1 MRNQAFFSSLLE
13 TAFSRGDGAVDAQ
26 DPYPNALVVPKIVA
40 LSLKCFF
47 LHFCLADPYFN
58 NFVELFRSHA
68 RTQSDRLAV
77 TFLPEG
83 EEAAETLTYEA
94 LDNRATAIAVKLR
107 KLVKPGERVLLLQPA
122 GLDFVASFF
131 GCLYAGAVAIAAY
144 PPRNERHLPR
154 IEAILA
160 DAKARTIVTTRG
172 ALKKIGPW
180 LGQRSEAYN
189 IFCSD
194 EIGSMEDTVWTPSAT
209 APDAIAMLQY
219 SSGSTGQP
227 RGVVITHGN
236 LMANAAMIRRR
247 FGYHDQSTF
256 VSWLPI
262 YHDMG
267 LVGNLL
273 QPLYLGTSTV
283 LMPPVSFLQRPVR
296 WLAAISRYRARTT
309 GAPNF
314 AFDLCARVVTAE
326 QKATLDLSC
335 LELLYSGSEPI
346 DARALDRFAEA
357 FAGCG
362 LRRNALFACYGMA
375 ESTLLST
382 GGLAGAGVRYLDVD
396 ADVLAAH
403 RATPAAEN
411 SRQRVRL
418 VSCGASVEGQD
429 LRIVDIETLSP
440 VSENVVG
447 EIWLRGPHI
456 APAYWAQ
463 PEMTE
468 LLMRARLA
476 DGSGPWL
483 RTGDLG
489 FLRDSELY
497 VTGRLKDVIIVRGK
511 NHYPQD
517 IERTVELSH
526 PALQIGACSA
536 FALSTEGGER
546 LGLAVEVQRTALK
559 SMAGEEVATAIRR
572 AVMDEHE
579 LAVHTIA
586 LLRPV
591 TLPKTSSG
599 KLQRGAARD
608 RLVAGTLES
617 VFTWRESSPAGT
629 AVEFSPP
636 MPTAVSPH
644 VQVTPA
650 AQPKPGSDDASRTRA
665 DEIIAWLREY
675 ADTRVNSFLMDERRS
690 IPPYIVL
697 DFGNQGILG
706 LQAPR
711 EIGGAGLSY
720 RDTLRV
726 AVQMGAIDINLSSFI
741 GVHNAL
747 GLRPIMHYGNAAMRA
762 NVLPRLA
769 SGRELVAFAFTEPGA
784 GSNPRAIGSTAT
796 PDGAGG
802 WRLHGSKKW
811 IGTGTWAGW
820 IVVSAHLLDVAGHD
834 RGITSFLLRQGLPG
848 LRMGT
853 EELTMGMRGMVQ
865 NTVHLEGV
873 RVGPEDMLGEPGQGM
888 FVAQETM
895 KFGRLFISTVS
906 LGTLQRCV
914 QLMLRY
920 ATNRTMSTGRLLDNV
935 ISRERLSDHIT
946 RIAAH
951 RTLIEQFGG
960 WYDAGLDI
968 PEEFFAVV
976 KYVGPESL
984 GIALDHLIQM
994 FGGRGYIETNIVPQL
1009 YRDGRLLRIFEGPT
1023 ETMLMFLG
1031 SRIASQSRPLDD
1043 FLRQRLQ
1050 APAIAD
1056 QVNAAADVAKKHHL
1070 TAGDSSEQAFGVQRV
1085 SKVLGEFGIYA
1096 LWLAVTEADPTNDDL
1111 VLNRARNWLRN
1122 EVAQRYA
1129 RLSRPIA
1136 DYAAPFKP
1144 AEIVAFADAYRS
1156 SIGDVE
1162 QHCPGEET
1170 ALDPMLRRKSTGES
1184 SVAPTM
1190 VTPVTAVIASD
1201 ETEGSVRVAGAGA
1214 AEVADWL
1221 RGWIGARLGVPATQ
1235 IDPQKPFSDFG
1246 IDSISAVELSV
1257 ALGDWLKTELPTTL
1271 TWDFPNIKALAAGV
1285 IVPALSATVSTT
1297 SMPAAT
1303 QSAPADATSNLDAL
1317 SQAELAHLLA
1327 AELENLRSEPGTRH

>member
-1 MRNQAFFSSLLE
+1 LFRYRLATHL
-13 TAFSRGDGAVDAQ
+13 
-26 DPYPNALVVPKIVA
+26 
-40 LSLKCFF
+40 F
-47 LHFCLADPYFN
+47 LD
-58 NFVELFRSHA
+58 FVELLRSHV
-68 RTQSDRLAV
+68 RTHADRPAV
-77 TFLPEG
+77 TFLAEG
-83 EEAAETLTYEA
+83 EEGAETLTYAA
-94 LDNRATAIAVKLR
+94 LDARARAFAVRLR
-107 KLVKPGERVLLLQPA
+107 TLAAPGDRVLILQPA
-122 GLDFVASFF
+122 GLDFVVSFF
-131 GCLYAGAVAIAAY
+131 GCLYAGIVAIAAY
-144 PPRNERHLPR
+144 PPRNARHLPR

-160 DAKARTIVTTRG
+160 DAQARTIVTTTE

-180 LGQRSEAYN
+180 LGERAGAYALL
-189 IFCSD
+189 CAD
-194 EIGSMEDTVWTPSAT
+194 EIDGAAADAWTPPSITNDTVAL
-209 APDAIAMLQY
+209 LQY

-247 FGYHDQSTF
+247 FGYHEQSTF
-256 VSWLPI
+256 VTWLPI

-267 LVGNLL
+267 LIGNLL

-296 WLAAISRYRARTT
+296 WLAAISRHRARTT

-335 LELLYSGSEPI
+335 LELIYSGSEPI
-346 DARALDRFAEA
+346 DARALDRFADA

-362 LRRNALFACYGMA
+362 LRREALYACYGMA
-375 ESTLLST
+375 EATLLST
-382 GGLAGAGVRYLDVD
+382 GGTAGSGVRWLDVD
-396 ADVLAAH
+396 ADALAAH
-403 RATPAAEN
+403 RPAPADEG

-418 VSCGASVEGQD
+418 VSCGVSVEGQE
-429 LRIVDIETLSP
+429 LRIVDVAAGVPLP
-440 VSENVVG
+440 ENAVG

-456 APAYWAQ
+456 APSYWDK
-463 PEMTE
+463 PDVTE
-468 LLMRARLA
+468 QIMRARLA

-489 FLRDSELY
+489 FLRDGELY
-497 VTGRLKDVIIVRGK
+497 VTGRIKDVIIIRGK

-526 PALQIGACSA
+526 PTLQAGAGAA
-536 FALSTEGGER
+536 FALTVEGGER

-559 SMAGEEVATAIRR
+559 SLVGEDVATAIRR
-572 AVMDEHE
+572 AVMAEHE
-579 LAVHTIA
+579 LTVHAIA
-586 LLRPV
+586 LLRPT

-599 KLQRGAARD
+599 KLRRFAARD
-608 RLVAGTLES
+608 GLGAGTLES
-617 VFTWRESSPAGT
+617 VFIWRESGAVAPAPESIST
-629 AVEFSPP
+629 
-636 MPTAVSPH
+636 MPTAVSFPTQT
-644 VQVTPA
+644 VSA
-650 AQPKPGSDDASRTRA
+650 AWPEPSPDADAASRTRA

-697 DFGNQGILG
+697 DFGNQGLLG

-711 EIGGAGLSY
+711 AIGGAGLTY

-726 AVQMGAIDINLSSFI
+726 AVQMGAIDLNLSSFI

-747 GLRPIMHYGNAAMRA
+747 GLRPIMHYGTAAMRA
-762 NVLPRLA
+762 DVLPRLA

-802 WRLHGSKKW
+802 WRLHGTKKW

-820 IVVSAHLLDVAGHD
+820 IVVSAHLLDEAGHD

-873 RVGPEDMLGEPGQGM
+873 RVGPEDMLGQPGQGM

-895 KFGRLFISTVS
+895 KFGRLFISTAS

-920 ATNRTMSTGRLLDNV
+920 AANRSISTGRLLDNV
-935 ISRERLSDHIT
+935 ISRERLSDHIM

-951 RTLIEQFGG
+951 RTLIAQFGG
-960 WYDAGLDI
+960 WYDAGVDI
-968 PEEFFAVV
+968 PEEFFALA

-994 FGGRGYIETNIVPQL
+994 FGGRGYIETNLVPQL

-1023 ETMLMFLG
+1023 ETMLLFLG
-1031 SRIASQSRPLDD
+1031 SRIASQSKPLDD
-1043 FLRQRLQ
+1043 FLRHRLR

-1056 QVNAAADVAKKHHL
+1056 QVNAAADVAKKQHL
-1070 TAGDSSEQAFGVQRV
+1070 AQGDLAEQALGVQHV
-1085 SKVLGEFGIYA
+1085 SKLLGEFGIHA
-1096 LWLAVTEADPTNDDL
+1096 LWLAVTEADPTTDDVAL
-1111 VLNRARNWLRN
+1111 HRARRWLRH
-1122 EVAQRYA
+1122 ELTQSYA
-1129 RLSRPIA
+1129 RLSQPVA
-1136 DYAAPFKP
+1136 DHAVPFKA
-1144 AEIVAFADAYRS
+1144 AEILAFADGYRA

-1162 QHCPGEET
+1162 QHCAGEET
-1170 ALDPMLRRKSTGES
+1170 ALDPMLRRASPEGKMVS
-1184 SVAPTM
+1184 SPPAVAQ
-1190 VTPVTAVIASD
+1190 VAAAAATAPHANGREGQIA
-1201 ETEGSVRVAGAGA
+1201 TTGA
-1214 AEVADWL
+1214 AEVETWL
-1221 RGWIGARLGVPATQ
+1221 RTWIGARLVLPATQ

-1246 IDSISAVELSV
+1246 IDSLTAVELSV
-1257 ALGDWLKTELPTTL
+1257 ALGGWLKTELPTTL
-1271 TWDFPNIKALAAGV
+1271 TWDFPNLRALAAGV
-1285 IVPALSATVSTT
+1285 TAPGQPSLPAAVPAPGPFPPVR
-1297 SMPAAT
+1297 
-1303 QSAPADATSNLDAL
+1303 ADAAPNLDAL
-1317 SQAELAHLLA
+1317 SEAEWAQLLET
-1327 AELENLRSEPGTRH
+1327 ELVTLRSGSTSRR

>member
-1 MRNQAFFSSLLE
+1 MLYLPSKN
-13 TAFSRGDGAVDAQ
+13 
-26 DPYPNALVVPKIVA
+26 LVEQ
-40 LSLKCFF
+40 
-47 LHFCLADPYFN
+47 LHC
-58 NFVELFRSHA
+58 HA
-68 RTQSDRLAV
+68 REHAGRPAV
-77 TFLPEG
+77 TFLPDG
-83 EEAAETLTYEA
+83 ETGAHTLTYDVLDARARA
-94 LDNRATAIAVKLR
+94 LAVRLR
-107 KLVKPGERVLLLQPA
+107 TLAAPGESLLLLYPA
-122 GLDFVASFF
+122 GLDFVVSFF
-131 GCLYAGAVAIAAY
+131 ACLYAGNVAIAAY
-144 PPRNERHLPR
+144 PPRNARHMPR
-154 IEAILA
+154 IDAILA
-160 DAKARTIVTTRG
+160 DAQVRTILTTRD
-172 ALKKIGPW
+172 ARQKIEPW
-180 LGQRSEAYN
+180 LGVRAGG
-189 IFCSD
+189 FTLLCTD
-194 EIGSMEDTVWTPSAT
+194 ELDAASPDDWTPPLLT
-209 APDAIAMLQY
+209 PDSVALLQY
-219 SSGSTGQP
+219 SSGSTGTP

-236 LMANAAMIRRR
+236 IMANSGMIRSR

-267 LVGNLL
+267 LIGNLL

-283 LMPPVSFLQRPVR
+283 LMSPVSFLQRPVR
-296 WLAAISRYRARTT
+296 WLAAISQYRARTT

-326 QKATLDLSC
+326 QKATLDLSS
-335 LELLYSGSEPI
+335 LELIYSGSEPI

-357 FAGCG
+357 FASCG
-362 LRRNALFACYGMA
+362 LRRGALYACYGMA
-375 ESTLLST
+375 ESTLLAT
-382 GGLAGAGVRYLDVD
+382 GGTAGAGVRCLDVD
-396 ADVLAAH
+396 ADSLAAH
-403 RATPAAEN
+403 RPAPASEK
-411 SRQRVRL
+411 SRQRMRL
-418 VSCGASVEGQD
+418 VSCGVSVEGQD
-429 LRIVDIETLSP
+429 LRIVDPATATVLA
-440 VSENVVG
+440 ENQVG

-456 APAYWAQ
+456 APAYWGK
-463 PEMTE
+463 PDVTE
-468 LLMRARLA
+468 QVMRASLA

-489 FLRDSELY
+489 FLREGELY
-497 VTGRLKDVIIVRGK
+497 VTGRIKDVIIIRGK

-517 IERTVELSH
+517 IERTIELSH
-526 PALQIGACSA
+526 PALQAGACSA
-536 FALSTEGGER
+536 FALTLDGGER

-559 SMAGEEVATAIRR
+559 SLAGEEVAAAIRR
-572 AVMDEHE
+572 AVMEEHE
-579 LAVHTIA
+579 LTVHAIA

-599 KLQRGAARD
+599 KLQRFAARD
-608 RLVAGTLES
+608 ALQSGTLES
-617 VFTWRESSPAGT
+617 VFLWREAERAEPATESIMPSANSSDDVA
-629 AVEFSPP
+629 SPP
-636 MPTAVSPH
+636 GPLI
-644 VQVTPA
+644 
-650 AQPKPGSDDASRTRA
+650 PGSGHDHASRSRA

-675 ADTRVNSFLMDERRS
+675 ADTRINSRLMDERRS

-711 EIGGAGLSY
+711 AIGGAGLTY

-747 GLRPIMHYGNAAMRA
+747 GLRPIMHYGTAAMHA

-820 IVVSAHLLDVAGHD
+820 IVVAAHLRDEAGSD
-834 RGITSFLLRQGLPG
+834 RGITAFLLRQGAPG

-873 RVGPEDMLGEPGQGM
+873 RVGPEDILGQPGQGM

-920 ATNRTMSTGRLLDNV
+920 AAHRPMSTGRLLDNV
-935 ISRERLSDHIT
+935 ISRDRISDHIM

-951 RTLIEQFGG
+951 RTLITQFGG

-968 PEEFFAVV
+968 PEEFFALV

-994 FGGRGYIETNIVPQL
+994 FGGRGYIETSLVPQL

-1023 ETMLMFLG
+1023 ETMVMFLG
-1031 SRIASQSRPLDD
+1031 SRVASRSRPLDD
-1043 FLRQRLQ
+1043 FLRTQLR

-1056 QVNAAADVAKKHHL
+1056 QVFAAAEVAKKQHL
-1070 TAGDSSEQAFGVQRV
+1070 VQGDLAEQPLGVQRV
-1085 SKVLGEFGIYA
+1085 SKLLGEFGIYA
-1096 LWLAVTEADPTNDDL
+1096 LWLAVTEADPTTDD
-1111 VLNRARNWLRN
+1111 VALNRGRRWLRH
-1122 EVAQRYA
+1122 ELAESYA
-1129 RLSRPIA
+1129 RLSQPIA
-1136 DYAAPFKP
+1136 GHAVPFKS
-1144 AEIVAFADAYRS
+1144 AEILAFADEYRTH
-1156 SIGDVE
+1156 IGDVE
-1162 QHCPGEET
+1162 QHCAGEEH
-1170 ALDPMLRRKSTGES
+1170 ALDPLLRRAPANGATGMTLPPAQTAAATFTP
-1184 SVAPTM
+1184 APLRPMT
-1190 VTPVTAVIASD
+1190 SD
-1201 ETEGSVRVAGAGA
+1201 GNGQAPSARATEIET
-1214 AEVADWL
+1214 WL
-1221 RGWIGARLGVPATQ
+1221 RTWIGARLVLPATQ

-1246 IDSISAVELSV
+1246 VDSLTAVELSV

-1271 TWDFPNIKALAAGV
+1271 TWDFPNIRALAAGV
-1285 IVPALSATVSTT
+1285 ATPAKTPTPAAAPAPALPLARTDAVPDLEKLSE
-1297 SMPAAT
+1297 
-1303 QSAPADATSNLDAL
+1303 ADMV
-1317 SQAELAHLLA
+1317 QLLA
-1327 AELENLRSEPGTRH
+1327 AELATLRSEPTSRR